1 MLVGLLLEGFSI
13 SFLIVEV
20 TVIKNVIQRSK
31 YYHSELALIP
41 HIFNCRCLTPT
52 SLPYLCGSCNSS
64 LKFCGK
70 YFSSPFTDLKK
81 KKFWSTTFI
90 LTGWGKS
97 AAFICRTGFHRGVS
111 LNIWR
116 LYFGFSWKFAYVY
129 CMAMCCLFGSSLKS
143 YRVGLKLPS
152 ITSYPTATLFCLHDD
167 VSYFYSTQ
175 EI

>member
-81 KKFWSTTFI
+81 KKNSDLQLLFWQAEGKAPHLYVELDFIEVWVWIFRDFI
-90 LTGWGKS
+90 LGSVGNLLMFIVWLCVVCWVKS
-97 AAFICRTGFHRGVS
+97 
-111 LNIWR
+111 
-116 LYFGFSWKFAYVY
+116 
-129 CMAMCCLFGSSLKS
+129 
-143 YRVGLKLPS
+143 
-152 ITSYPTATLFCLHDD
+152 
-167 VSYFYSTQ
+167 
-175 EI
+175 